1 MANIPIQFYSG
12 TNSATGIWTYNAFA
26 GSLATTTGQISA
38 DLLDDTNTSTGYTLD
53 IITAFTG
60 ASGSSGNATSGTG
73 NFPES
78 SLDDYWYFNTSPTL
92 RIGGLTNGDSYTI
105 ECIGHI
111 GNQATRDTDFTI
123 GGTTER
129 YDASGTST
137 PNAAVSISGTVSGT
151 TLDIDVALVSTFG
164 YVNGLYVTITA
175 GGPTIDTEPAETR
188 ATEQGSFVI
197 SGPATAPTT
206 GNTTIKL
213 VDGSGPS
220 ATIDSVTGS
229 DPYTINYTFPKTTN
243 KQFNSTGYVH
253 YITIDAE
260 SVSSSTIPYLPE
272 TNWDFVDVGTPDTG
286 TEIYTQYG
294 GSTFVTG
301 DQCVWDTVSDPDGST
316 VTIDDTLNWDINPSP
331 TSAQT
336 VGLYRIA
343 ANDTKDSDDTLS
355 FQAAGETSAVV
366 DSVVKPVLTS
376 LLKDII

>member
-1 MANIPIQFYSG
+1 MATIPIQFY
-12 TNSATGIWTYNAFA
+12 TTVNSASAPWTYNAFA
-26 GSLATTTGQISA
+26 GSLATTTGQISS
-38 DLLDDTNTSTGYTLD
+38 DLKDDTNTSTGYTLD

-60 ASGSSGNATSGTG
+60 ASGGASTATSGVG
-73 NFPES
+73 NFPEEV
-78 SLDDYWYFNTSPTL
+78 LDVYWYTNGTSTL
-92 RIGGLTNGDSYTI
+92 RLGNLTNGDTYTI
-105 ECIGHI
+105 ECAGHQ
-111 GNQATRDTDFTI
+111 GAHAARDTDFTI

-129 YDASGTST
+129 YDNSGTAT
-137 PNAAVSISGTVSGT
+137 PNSAVSIAGTVSGT
-151 TLDIDVALVSTFG
+151 TLDIDVDLVSVFG

-175 GGPTIDTEPAETR
+175 GGPTIDTEPTETR

-286 TEIYTQYG
+286 TEIYTQYA

-316 VTIDDTLNWDINPSP
+316 VTIDDTLNWDINPAP
-331 TSAQT
+331 TSTQT

-355 FQAAGETSAVV
+355 FQAGIQRIMKDVLKSPIS
-366 DSVVKPVLTS
+366 SVI
-376 LLKDII
+376 KDVFEE